1 MLGAFYSDTV
11 ESVVAWLDGAPIRI
25 VNHEVMRR
33 R

>member
-1 MLGAFYSDTV
+1 V